1 MAKVRT
7 MVTIPSDN
15 ALPRDFVVNTFAFGN
30 VDVTDTADLDAIE
43 AALQDFYNSNGGSG
57 TPIVGFMAN
66 DVKSPFIVKHYNL
79 DSPEPRAPLQTTEIV
94 MDNITVSGSD
104 HLPRETALCLSFQGV
119 QVSGE
124 PQARKRGRIY
134 LGPWVSNGGTIL
146 ANGMP
151 STTLITEIKDAA
163 QRLLDESNT
172 STWYWGIYSPT
183 DDEVVRVDNGWV
195 DNAWDTQRR
204 RGFDATTRST
214 FATV

>member
-15 ALPRDFVVNTFAFGN
+15 ALPRDFVVNTWAFGN
-30 VDVTDTADLDAIE
+30 VDLTSDDDLDAIDDQ
-43 AALQDFYNSNGGSG
+43 LLDFYNDNGGSG

-79 DSPEPRAPLQTTEIV
+79 DSPEPRAPLRTTELI
-94 MDNITVSGSD
+94 MSNITVSGSD

-134 LGPWVSNGGTIL
+134 LGPFVSNGGTIA
-146 ANGMP
+146 ANGAP
-151 STTLITEIKDAA
+151 STTLIQEIVDSASRMLTASNAA
-163 QRLLDESNT
+163 
-172 STWYWGIYSPT
+172 TWYWAIYSPT
-183 DDEVVRVDNGWV
+183 DDVVVRVDNGWV

-204 RGFDATTRST
+204 RGFAATSRVT
-214 FATV
+214 FPTI